1 MKNGRLLALGIAV
14 LVILGGVAAY
24 LFLYEGAVAVYVKDA
39 PGTWAHVY
47 VTFSAVDIHES
58 GKDNASWTNV
68 VSTKQTV
75 DLATLTSSSQLLG
88 SVRLSPG
95 HYEQIRLSVVNVT
108 GYLVGSTTS
117 VTINVPPDNATLKV
131 VGQFTVSS
139 GATTKLT
146 VDINLNA
153 SIQPDGTGWVFT
165 PVAGM
170 TVGQA

>member
-1 MKNGRLLALGIAV
+1 MKNARLLALGIAV

-58 GKDNASWTNV
+58 GKDNATWTNV
-68 VSTKQTV
+68 VSTKTTV
-75 DLATLTSSSQLLG
+75 DLAALTNVTQLLG

-95 HYEQIRLSVVNVT
+95 HYEQIRLSVVNAT
-108 GYLVGSTTS
+108 GYLAGSNTEL
-117 VTINVPPDNATLKV
+117 TITIPPDNASLKI
-131 VGQFTVSS
+131 VGQFTVNS
-139 GATTKLT
+139 GQTTKLT
-146 VDINLNA
+146 VDINLAA
-153 SIQPDGTGWVFT
+153 SLHLVGTTWVFT